1 MKDTTMKDLLQS
13 VEYLGSVMEQVLY
26 RLDVLENVVF
36 EDSDDP
42 NDPNESTETS
52 PIIIRHSRYYDEFGY
67 TSNLGG
73 VTYAFRINHGLDMAD
88 VGISICNKNDNF
100 DRNIG
105 RAQAT
110 MRLDQKP
117 LSFLFP
123 LDSTDSL
130 GLVDSFWKAYNEGFV
145 SGDNDMLDMIGRAD
159 LDGLDCAA

>member
-1 MKDTTMKDLLQS
+1 MKDVKDLLQS

-26 RLDVLENVVF
+26 RLDVLENVIF
-36 EDSDDP
+36 EDSEDSD
-42 NDPNESTETS
+42 ESSETS
-52 PIIIRHSRYYDEFGY
+52 PVIIRHSRYYDEFGY

-73 VTYAFRINHGLDMAD
+73 VTYAFRIHHGLDMAD

-145 SGDNDMLDMIGRAD
+145 SGNSDMLDMIGRAD